1 MGVPSTR
8 TPVRVARGT
17 YANLTTTNALAA
29 LQEGE
34 IAYATDTNTA
44 YVVETES
51 GTKALRAVTGIAT
64 SDLVD
69 EDNMASNSATKVP
82 SQQSVKAYV
91 DTADATKAPLASP
104 TITGTVA
111 IPNIANLETAV
122 AANTAK
128 VTNVTTNLSVTANGT
143 SLTVE
148 SSDGTDASIP
158 AVTTSAW
165 GAMTDEDKT
174 KLDGIATGATANT
187 GDSTKAGANVWT
199 GVNSN
204 PPEDTPAA
212 TGDITIDFTASNN
225 YKVTLTGNAVFKN
238 PTTEVVGASG
248 SIFIKQD
255 GTGGHEASWESQ
267 FHWAGGTAGTPTLT
281 STAGAVDRI
290 DYICYEAGAI
300 HCVATLDIK
309 AGA

>member
-17 YANLTTTNALAA
+17 YNNLTTTDALAA

-51 GTKALRAVTGIAT
+51 GTKALRAVTGIPS

-69 EDNMASNSATKVP
+69 EDNMSSNSATKVP

-104 TITGTVA
+104 TFTGTVA

-128 VTNVTTNLSVTANGT
+128 ATNVATNLSVTANGT
-143 SLTVE
+143 SLTVA

-174 KLDGIATGATANT
+174 KLDGIATSATANAGDVTLAGTQTFTGIKNFDKPVIGTRSDVGTKTGAFDFDLATANNFKVTVGATAEYGFTNIDM
-187 GDSTKAGANVWT
+187 GQSG
-199 GVNSN
+199 
-204 PPEDTPAA
+204 
-212 TGDITIDFTASNN
+212 TI
-225 YKVTLTGNAVFKN
+225 
-238 PTTEVVGASG
+238 EVVNGA
-248 SIFIKQD
+248 F
-255 GTGGHEASWESQ
+255 EMSWGAEVH
-267 FHWAGGTAGTPTLT
+267 FVGGTVPTITQSATSFLAYYCPSDAVVFVQHMLNVKQGGT
-281 STAGAVDRI
+281 
-290 DYICYEAGAI
+290 
-300 HCVATLDIK
+300 
-309 AGA
+309 

>member
-17 YANLTTTNALAA
+17 YSNLTTTDALAA
-29 LQEGE
+29 LQDGE

-51 GTKALRAVTGIAT
+51 GTKALRAVTGIPS

-69 EDNMASNSATKVP
+69 EDNMASDSATKVP

-91 DTADATKAPLASP
+91 DTADATIAPLASP
-104 TITGTVA
+104 TFTGTVA

-143 SLTVE
+143 SLTVA

-174 KLDGIATGATANT
+174 KLDGIATGATANAGDVTLAGTQTFT
-187 GDSTKAGANVWT
+187 GIKNFDKPVVGTRSDVGTKTGAF
-199 GVNSN
+199 
-204 PPEDTPAA
+204 DFDLA
-212 TGDITIDFTASNN
+212 TANN
-225 YKVTLTGNAVFKN
+225 FKVTVGATAEYGFTNIDAGQSG
-238 PTTEVVGASG
+238 TIEVVNGAY
-248 SIFIKQD
+248 
-255 GTGGHEASWESQ
+255 EMSW
-267 FHWAGGTAGTPTLT
+267 GN
-281 STAGAVDRI
+281 
-290 DYICYEAGAI
+290 
-300 HCVATLDIK
+300 
-309 AGA
+309 

>member
-17 YANLTTTNALAA
+17 YNNLTTTDALAA

-51 GTKALRAVTGIAT
+51 GTKALRAVTGISA

-69 EDNMASNSATKVP
+69 EDNMASDSATKVP

-104 TITGTVA
+104 TFTGTVA

-128 VTNVTTNLSVTANGT
+128 ATNVATNLSVTANGT
-143 SLTVE
+143 SLTVA

-174 KLDGIATGATANT
+174 KLDGIATGATVGAVLTVDNT
-187 GDSTKAGANVWT
+187 WT
-199 GVNSN
+199 GSQRGEVS
-204 PPEDTPAA
+204 DVGTKTGAFDFDLA
-212 TGDITIDFTASNN
+212 TANN
-225 YKVTLTGNAVFKN
+225 FKVTVGATAEYGFTNIDMGQSG
-238 PTTEVVGASG
+238 TIEVVNGA
-248 SIFIKQD
+248 F
-255 GTGGHEASWESQ
+255 EMSWGNEVH
-267 FHWAGGTAGTPTLT
+267 FVGGTVPTITQSATSFLAYYCPSDAVVFVQHMLNVKQNGT
-281 STAGAVDRI
+281 
-290 DYICYEAGAI
+290 
-300 HCVATLDIK
+300 
-309 AGA
+309 

>member
-1 MGVPSTR
+1 
-8 TPVRVARGT
+8 
-17 YANLTTTNALAA
+17 
-29 LQEGE
+29 
-34 IAYATDTNTA
+34 
-44 YVVETES
+44 
-51 GTKALRAVTGIAT
+51 
-64 SDLVD
+64 
-69 EDNMASNSATKVP
+69 
-82 SQQSVKAYV
+82 
-91 DTADATKAPLASP
+91 
-104 TITGTVA
+104 
-111 IPNIANLETAV
+111 
-122 AANTAK
+122 
-128 VTNVTTNLSVTANGT
+128 
-143 SLTVE
+143 
-148 SSDGTDASIP
+148 
-158 AVTTSAW
+158 
-165 GAMTDEDKT
+165 MTDEDKT

>member
-17 YANLTTTNALAA
+17 YNNLTTTDALAA

-34 IAYATDTNTA
+34 VAYATDSNTA

-51 GTKALRAVTGIAT
+51 GTKALRAITGIPS

-69 EDNMASNSATKVP
+69 EDNMSSNSATKVP

-104 TITGTVA
+104 TFTGTVA

-128 VTNVTTNLSVTANGT
+128 ATNVATNLSVTANGT
-143 SLTVE
+143 SLTVA

-174 KLDGIATGATANT
+174 KLDGIATSATANV
-187 GDSTKAGANVWT
+187 GDAVLANDQSWSGSQRGTISDVGTKTAAFDLDLNTAN
-199 GVNSN
+199 NFK
-204 PPEDTPAA
+204 
-212 TGDITIDFTASNN
+212 ITIGATFELGFTNITAGQSGTVEAVSNGAW
-225 YKVTLTGNAVFKN
+225 T
-238 PTTEVVGASG
+238 PTFG
-248 SIFIKQD
+248 SEIHFV
-255 GTGGHEASWESQ
+255 
-267 FHWAGGTAGTPTLT
+267 GGTVPSLTQSGTSYLAYYCPTG
-281 STAGAVDRI
+281 SVVFVQ
-290 DYICYEAGAI
+290 
-300 HCVATLDIK
+300 HMLDVK
-309 AGA
+309 QGGT